1 MNTVEKLD
9 KILRRLSSKSRRS
22 TTKRANCHP
31 EVSSS
36 GSDEDD
42 LAEEQIDS
50 TKNDRKGGGNR
61 RAHLK
66 PMMPTIESTE
76 TTTATVTRQSSVSE
90 KYFGISGFSSQYCH
104 VYSAATICH
113 HLQELERAYNLQQ
126 QHQQYDQQKSGE
138 DELSKTAEIPDG
150 RMLSDNNCETFKA
163 LLLPSR
169 LPGSRMLAD
178 NLMTQAS
185 VDTAVHDKSCESED
199 ADYVSDYST
208 CGVQRNATRKS
219 IYELDMSMDE
229 SLPESCG
236 RESGY
241 LSGIDVRYS
250 KSAAASPALS
260 PLGVT
265 FFRAQP
271 LFQRTLETITPQ
283 SFDSE
288 ELQKNEKNNLKAI
301 AVPRQVGA
309 VSNLKLQSEEA
320 KIPDYE
326 STEKLLRDSIAETK
340 YITTIFEFSSGG
352 IVGLIDD
359 VLNEFSLWFH
369 EDIGLLGIACEIQWS
384 VPEKHRHFASEKRM
398 KEALH
403 HSLRQNNRRVLNMK
417 SKTGNYHLPLTMT
430 SAVTEENCARDC
442 QLNCFQ
448 GVYRR
453 FYTSLLPYQ
462 HTDAGVWHRPYWN
475 LHDSSRPNPPKPNV
489 EQFIFGRDA
498 TKLDVGSL
506 VAVNVIALKIVL

>member
-1 MNTVEKLD
+1 MNAIEKLD
-9 KILRRLSSKSRRS
+9 KILRRISSKTRR
-22 TTKRANCHP
+22 TTTRRVNYHP

-42 LAEEQIDS
+42 LVEQQTDTS
-50 TKNDRKGGGNR
+50 KNDRKGAGNR
-61 RAHLK
+61 RTYLK
-66 PMMPTIESTE
+66 PIVPAIQNIG
-76 TTTATVTRQSSVSE
+76 TTTVTKQSSE
-90 KYFGISGFSSQYCH
+90 Q
-104 VYSAATICH
+104 
-113 HLQELERAYNLQQ
+113 LERAYNLQQ
-126 QHQQYDQQKSGE
+126 QQQQLQCDEQKNKE
-138 DELSKTAEIPDG
+138 DEHPKIAETPDDQ
-150 RMLSDNNCETFKA
+150 MLSDNNCETFKS
-163 LLLPSR
+163 LLPPSR
-169 LPGSRMLAD
+169 LSGQVVVGCA
-178 NLMTQAS
+178 T
-185 VDTAVHDKSCESED
+185 HDKSCESED

-208 CGVQRNATRKS
+208 YGVQRSATRKS

-250 KSAAASPALS
+250 ISAAESPALS
-260 PLGVT
+260 PLGVA

-271 LFQRTLETITPQ
+271 LFQRTLGTITQQ

-288 ELQKNEKNNLKAI
+288 EFQKNGKDNLKVV
-301 AVPRQVGA
+301 AVPRQIGIA
-309 VSNLKLQSEEA
+309 RDLKLRDEEA
-320 KIPDYE
+320 KIPDYV

-340 YITTIFEFSSGG
+340 YITTIFELSSGG

-369 EDIGLLGIACEIQWS
+369 EEIGLLGIACEVQWS
-384 VPEKHRHFASEKRM
+384 VPEKHRHLASEKRM

-417 SKTGNYHLPLTMT
+417 SRTGNYHLPLTMI
-430 SAVTEENCARDC
+430 SAITEENCARDC

-453 FYTSLLPYQ
+453 FYMSLLPYQ
-462 HTDAGVWHRPYWN
+462 HTDAGVLHRPYWN
-475 LHDSSRPNPPKPNV
+475 LRDISRPNPQMPNP

-506 VAVNVIALKIVL
+506 VAVNVVALKIAL

>member
-76 TTTATVTRQSSVSE
+76 TTTATVTRQSS
-90 KYFGISGFSSQYCH
+90 
-104 VYSAATICH
+104 
-113 HLQELERAYNLQQ
+113 ELERAYNLQQ

-260 PLGVT
+260 PLG
-265 FFRAQP
+265 
-271 LFQRTLETITPQ
+271 
-283 SFDSE
+283 
-288 ELQKNEKNNLKAI
+288 
-301 AVPRQVGA
+301 
-309 VSNLKLQSEEA
+309 SEEA